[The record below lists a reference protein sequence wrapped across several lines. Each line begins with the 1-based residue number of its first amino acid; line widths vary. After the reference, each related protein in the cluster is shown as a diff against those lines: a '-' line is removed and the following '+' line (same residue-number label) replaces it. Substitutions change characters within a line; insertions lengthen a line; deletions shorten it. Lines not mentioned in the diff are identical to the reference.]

1 MSFKSGAAL
10 GNKVAA
16 PEPHRAIKL
25 LSLVPRN
32 TQSRLHLYNLLF
44 TSICD
49 DSPAQYSQPNRNQ
62 FRPIRE
68 YTNKVLNYSI
78 KGEVYSLVDL
88 AASKPRLEPLSFA
101 FNELV

>member
-1 MSFKSGAAL
+1 MGLLL
-10 GNKVAA
+10 GNKEIV
-16 PEPHRAIKL
+16 PETSEELTL